1 MSKTVRWTCY
11 EMAQLIPYGHIDA
24 MAVGVLAFH
33 KNRAVVLP
41 LQGMEGHPMIVKAH
55 SMAHAA
61 TASRDGAGLQQ
72 YLVERG
78 MGGMTTLSEPFLIAA
93 KGWDGMIAGL
103 RKAGHS
109 ISLEEG

>member
-1 MSKTVRWTCY
+1 MSKTIRWTCY
-11 EMAQLIPYGHIDA
+11 EMAQLTPYGHTYA
-24 MAVGVLAFH
+24 VAVGILAFN
-33 KNRAVVLP
+33 KNRVVVLP
-41 LQGMEGHPMIVKAH
+41 LQGMEGHTMIMKAH
-55 SMAHAA
+55 GMSHAA
-61 TASRDGAGLQQ
+61 WVNRDGAGLQQ

-93 KGWDGMIAGL
+93 KDWDGLIAGL